1 MDPPDLLGSG
11 EVRNRPR
18 DSQNPMEAARGK
30 PHRCS
35 SIGKELA
42 TGLVGRGRLLQHLA
56 IRLGVCPDT
65 GPVIAVRL
73 DAPGASYSLRHFA
86 APLRRRR
93 KGQVRRRDGLDVHVQ
108 VDAIE

>member
-42 TGLVGRGRLLQHLA
+42 TSS
-56 IRLGVCPDT
+56 GVADFSSTSPSASAFVRTPD
-65 GPVIAVRL
+65 
-73 DAPGASYSLRHFA
+73 
-86 APLRRRR
+86 PL
-93 KGQVRRRDGLDVHVQ
+93 
-108 VDAIE
+108 